1 MRGLV
6 FDNDQ
11 VYHVFNRGVEKRP
24 PFTDKREYQRGILT
38 ADYYRNTKP
47 SLRLSKVLQLNAEL
61 ETQFFNTLEKE
72 NRLIVDILCYCLMP
86 NHFHFLLKQK
96 EERGVPKFMSMF
108 TNSYTKYF
116 NTKQKRNGPLFQGN
130 FKAVWIED
138 DDQLM
143 HVSRY
148 IHLNPVVSYI
158 IKEQELDSFP
168 WSSFREYLGQSVRS
182 LCNTD
187 MILSQFKS
195 AKEYRSFVHNQIDYA
210 KTLYSIEH
218 LTMEV

>member
-1 MRGLV
+1 M
-6 FDNDQ
+6 
-11 VYHVFNRGVEKRP
+11 
-24 PFTDKREYQRGILT
+24 
-38 ADYYRNTKP
+38 
-47 SLRLSKVLQLNAEL
+47 RLSKVLQLNAEL

-210 KTLYSIEH
+210 KTLSAIEH
-218 LTMEV
+218 LTMEQ